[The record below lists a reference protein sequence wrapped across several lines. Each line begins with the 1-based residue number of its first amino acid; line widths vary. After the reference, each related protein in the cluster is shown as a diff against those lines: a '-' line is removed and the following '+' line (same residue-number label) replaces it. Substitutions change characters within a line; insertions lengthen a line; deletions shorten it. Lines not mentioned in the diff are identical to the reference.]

1 MTIYEKTLA
10 TRKPVTEVRCAVLPE
25 RMPVIPEEKLT
36 DAQRKVGADIAS
48 TPRRSVRG
56 PFVAMMRSPGLASRM
71 QQLGAFIRFECEL
84 DKRVNVLA
92 GLIVAR
98 QWTHHY
104 IWNGH
109 IKQALEAGI
118 SQAVVDAL
126 GEGRRPTGMSELEET
141 TYDFLTELY
150 ANKGVSDATYK
161 RAEKALG
168 EQGIVELVGVAGY
181 FSINAMIMNVAR
193 TPLRDGGAPTLAQM
207 PRQLMP
213 IG

>member
-1 MTIYEKTLA
+1 
-10 TRKPVTEVRCAVLPE
+10 
-25 RMPVIPEEKLT
+25 
-36 DAQRKVGADIAS
+36 
-48 TPRRSVRG
+48 
-56 PFVAMMRSPGLASRM
+56 
-71 QQLGAFIRFECEL
+71 
-84 DKRVNVLA
+84 
-92 GLIVAR
+92 
-98 QWTHHY
+98 
-104 IWNGH
+104 
-109 IKQALEAGI
+109 
-118 SQAVVDAL
+118 DAL
-126 GEGRRPTGMSELEET
+126 GEGPRPTGMSEREET
-141 TYDFLTELY
+141 TYDVLTELY

>member
-1 MTIYEKTLA
+1 
-10 TRKPVTEVRCAVLPE
+10 
-25 RMPVIPEEKLT
+25 
-36 DAQRKVGADIAS
+36 
-48 TPRRSVRG
+48 
-56 PFVAMMRSPGLASRM
+56 M

-98 QWTHHY
+98 QWTNQY

-118 SQAVVDAL
+118 SQPVVDAL
-126 GEGRRPTGMSELEET
+126 GDGRRPTGMSELEET

-161 RAEKALG
+161 RAEKTLG
-168 EQGIVELVGVAGY
+168 EQGIVELMGVAGY
-181 FSINAMIMNVAR
+181 FSINAMIMNVALNAAARRRR
-193 TPLRDGGAPTLAQM
+193 TDARADATAA
-207 PRQLMP
+207 
-213 IG
+213 